1 MKRIALIEPRRFEV
15 QDVERPS
22 PGPGEALLRIR
33 KVGVCGS
40 DVHLFQKGR
49 IGDIVIGEPFV
60 IGHECTGVIE
70 EVGEGV
76 SRDCIGKRVAVEPA
90 IPCGRC
96 RWCIEGT
103 CNMCPTVGFLGLPPV
118 HGAFREYISHPAYLL
133 EDLPDEI
140 DDAAAVVLEPLAI
153 AMNAVKLVKVRP
165 GHRIAI
171 LGTGVLGT
179 CLLEVL
185 KLYRGLHVVCVDL
198 AADRLERARRMGAR
212 ETVRAAGQGDEEIA
226 AEIRAALGGEGAD
239 IVFEC
244 AGAAQTIWNMAE
256 VAGPDGHIS
265 AIGSSHDDR
274 IIFSSGSARRKGLTI
289 RYVRRSLHTLGPCME
304 LVRRGELDPGAL
316 VTNVFPASEITTAF
330 ELVESQADGLLKAL
344 IDMEQ
349 W

>member
-76 SRDCIGKRVAVEPA
+76 SRDRIGKRVAVEPA

-212 ETVRAAGQGDEEIA
+212 ETVRA
-226 AEIRAALGGEGAD
+226 
-239 IVFEC
+239 
-244 AGAAQTIWNMAE
+244 E